1 MSDSDTPRDGT
12 PEVPDPAGEAAGAAL
27 REGHAARAR
36 SAATRTAATCQYLD
50 DARSGLVDRHAG
62 GTAAGPVLKADQA
75 VRTAAQAVAAFS
87 GSAPDPA
94 ADSRSARN
102 AAAAAALAAQTAQRH
117 DNAGAVAVA
126 AYRAAQQASL
136 AAGAASAMGNAGRDV
151 ALNAAADAAEAAAVA
166 AAERAGWLKPGHD
179 YTPSRSD
186 DEYTPSIADVM
197 HLEH

>member
-1 MSDSDTPRDGT
+1 MSESDTPRAEA
-12 PEVPDPAGEAAGAAL
+12 PEAREPAAETTGAVL
-27 REGHAARAR
+27 REGHAARAK

-87 GSAPDPA
+87 CSAPDPA

-117 DNAGAVAVA
+117 DNDGELAVA
-126 AYRAAQQASL
+126 ACRAAQQASL
-136 AAGAASAMGNAGRDV
+136 AAGTASALGNAGSDV
-151 ALNAAADAAEAAAVA
+151 ALNAAADAAEAAAVT
-166 AAERAGWLKPGHD
+166 AAERAGWLTPGRD
-179 YTPSRSD
+179 YTQPRSD
-186 DEYTPSIADVM
+186 SEYTPSLADVM